1 MEEEMNFKI
10 ILVFGFKF
18 IKALNSI
25 FRAFIL
31 MMRMIE

>member
-25 FRAFIL
+25 FRAFMF
-31 MMRMIE
+31 MMKMIE